1 MTGVVCDA
9 PVRTASAGKAGVESN
24 LNFRELH
31 PRPGGGA
38 AGAA

>member
-24 LNFRELH
+24 MNFCELH
-31 PRPGGGA
+31 RRLSGSA
-38 AGAA
+38 AGPA